1 MDLRVHLPELAP
13 AAAAAHAR
21 LAAMSDS
28 RRDELAHLAQ
38 ERASE
43 LGLMRGSQPIPL
55 VLSPVALPREELS
68 ALGRAARLVVSALV
82 KVSREVIE
90 KSPERARLL
99 FHHLS
104 PLEQEALRTR
114 WREAEELLV
123 ARVDWFVD
131 RAGRPRALEVNATIP
146 AMPAYSDA
154 AGLGWLQA
162 WPIGSAIEKHGAA
175 GDGGGW
181 AEALFGKSQSNAGWL
196 ADGLLQAARRAR
208 RELPLR
214 VQLLHRD
221 GDPQRSEL
229 VALSRLL
236 LQRGCAEARTCTPAD
251 VVLDGAPD
259 RVLYRHLFAR
269 YVEPGTPLGR
279 AFLDPV
285 RHGMWNRVDGWLEI
299 KGLLAE
305 LSLRAGSPALS
316 SEERDAVRSLVPW
329 TRLLDDVS
337 DAELGT
343 GEAYILKRSH
353 DYGGKS
359 VVIGREMGPAVFR
372 EVLAFARRDPPGSW
386 VAQELVDSPALD
398 RFFAVHAPGERVRAG
413 RGPLHLDISTYAS
426 LIEGV
431 PAGGS
436 VCRAAPGR
444 VVNIVGGGGVA
455 PLYPEDVLQEAL
467 DAA

>member
-13 AAAAAHAR
+13 AAAAAHER
-21 LAAMSDS
+21 LAAMPAP
-28 RRDELAHLAQ
+28 RRDELARVAQ

-43 LGLMRGSQPIPL
+43 LGLMRGLQPIPL

-82 KVSREVIE
+82 KVCRELIE
-90 KSPERARLL
+90 GSPDRARLL
-99 FHHLS
+99 FQHLS

-114 WREAEELLV
+114 WREAEELLIG
-123 ARVDWFVD
+123 RVDWFMD

-154 AGLGWLQA
+154 AALGWLEA
-162 WPIGSAIEKHGAA
+162 WAPARSEELF
-175 GDGGGW
+175 
-181 AEALFGKSQSNAGWL
+181 AEVHSNAGWL
-196 ADGLLQAARRAR
+196 ADGLLQAARHAR

-214 VQLLHRD
+214 VQLLHRPD
-221 GDPQRSEL
+221 DPQRSEL

-236 LQRGCAEARTCTPAD
+236 LQRGCAEARPCTPDEVA
-251 VVLDGAPD
+251 LDGAPD
-259 RVLYRHLFAR
+259 RALYRHLFAR
-269 YVEPGTPLGR
+269 YVQPDTPLGR
-279 AFLDPV
+279 AFLDPA
-285 RHGMWNRVDGWLEI
+285 RHGMWNRVDGWLET

-316 SEERDAVRSLVPW
+316 RDERDAVRSLVPW

-359 VVIGREMGPAVFR
+359 VVIGRDTGPAGFR
-372 EVLAFARRDPPGSW
+372 QVLAFARHDPPGSW
-386 VAQELVDSPALD
+386 VAQELIDSPALD
-398 RFFAVHAPGERVRAG
+398 RFFAVHAPGEPVRAG
-413 RGPLHLDISTYAS
+413 RGLLHLDVSTYAS

-436 VCRAAPGR
+436 VCRGAPGR
-444 VVNIVGGGGVA
+444 VVNIAAGGGVA

>member
-1 MDLRVHLPELAP
+1 MDLRVHLPELTP
-13 AAAAAHAR
+13 AAAAAHER
-21 LAAMSDS
+21 LAALPPE
-28 RRDELAHLAQ
+28 RLDELARLAQ
-38 ERASE
+38 ERACE
-43 LGLMRGSQPIPL
+43 LGLLRGAQAIPL

-68 ALGRAARLVVSALV
+68 ALGRAAKLVVSALV
-82 KVSREVIE
+82 KVCRELIE
-90 KSPERARLL
+90 GSPSRARLL
-99 FHHLS
+99 FHHLC

-114 WREAEELLV
+114 WREAEELLIG
-123 ARVDWFVD
+123 RVDWFVD

-154 AGLGWLQA
+154 AALGFLQA
-162 WPIGSAIEKHGAA
+162 WAPAR
-175 GDGGGW
+175 
-181 AEALFGKSQSNAGWL
+181 AEALFARSHSNAGWL
-196 ADGLLQAARRAR
+196 ADGLIEAARRAR
-208 RELPLR
+208 RKLPLR
-214 VQLLHRD
+214 VQLLHRED
-221 GDPQRSEL
+221 DPQRSEL

-236 LQRGCAEARTCTPAD
+236 LERGCAAARPCTPAQ
-251 VVLDGAPD
+251 VELDGAPD

-285 RHGMWNRVDGWLEI
+285 RHGMWNRVDGWLET

-305 LSLRAGSPALS
+305 LSLRAGSASLS
-316 SEERDAVRSLVPW
+316 PEERDAVRSLVPW

-343 GEAYILKRSH
+343 GEEYILKRSH

-359 VVIGREMGPAVFR
+359 VVIGQEAGAAAFR
-372 EVLAFARRDPPGSW
+372 KVLASARQDPPGSW

-398 RFFAVHAPGERVRAG
+398 RFFALHAPGEPVRAA
-413 RGPLHLDISTYAS
+413 RAPLHLDVSTFAS

-431 PAGGS
+431 PEGGS
-436 VCRAAPGR
+436 VCRGAPGR

-455 PLYPEDVLQEAL
+455 PLYPEDVLEEAL

>member
-13 AAAAAHAR
+13 AAVAAHER
-21 LAAMSDS
+21 LAALPEA
-28 RRDELAHLAQ
+28 RRDELARLAQ
-38 ERASE
+38 DRAAE
-43 LGLMRGSQPIPL
+43 LGLMRGPQQIPL

-82 KVSREVIE
+82 KVCRELIE
-90 KSPERARLL
+90 GSPDRARLL

-114 WREAEELLV
+114 WREAEELLIG
-123 ARVDWFVD
+123 RVDWFVD
-131 RAGRPRALEVNATIP
+131 RGGRPRALEVNATIP

-154 AGLGWLQA
+154 AALAWLQA
-162 WPIGSAIEKHGAA
+162 WTPAR
-175 GDGGGW
+175 
-181 AEALFGKSQSNAGWL
+181 AEALFGKSHSNAGWL

-208 RELPLR
+208 RELPFR
-214 VQLLHRD
+214 VQLLHRE

-229 VALSRLL
+229 VVLSRLL
-236 LQRGCAEARTCTPAD
+236 LQRGCAEARTCAPDD
-251 VVLDGAPD
+251 VALDGAPD

-269 YVEPGTPLGR
+269 YVQPETPLGR
-279 AFLDPV
+279 AFLDPS
-285 RHGMWNRVDGWLEI
+285 RYGMWNRVDGWLET

-305 LSLRAGSPALS
+305 LSLRATSPALS

-337 DAELGT
+337 DAELGM

-359 VVIGREMGPAVFR
+359 VVIGRDIGPAAFR
-372 EVLAFARRDPPGSW
+372 GVLAFARRDPPGSW
-386 VAQELVDSPALD
+386 VAQELVDSPTLD
-398 RFFAVHAPGERVRAG
+398 RFFAVHAPGEPVHAG

-436 VCRAAPGR
+436 VCRGAPGR

-455 PLYPEDVLQEAL
+455 PLYPEDVLRESL

>member
-13 AAAAAHAR
+13 AAAEAHER
-21 LAAMSDS
+21 LAAMPAAK
-28 RRDELAHLAQ
+28 RDELARLAQ
-38 ERASE
+38 ERATA
-43 LGLMRGSQPIPL
+43 LGLMRGPKQIPL

-68 ALGRAARLVVSALV
+68 ALGRAARLIVSALV
-82 KVSREVIE
+82 EVCREVIE
-90 KSPERARLL
+90 GSPDRATLL
-99 FHHLS
+99 FQHLS

-114 WREAEELLV
+114 WREAEELLIG
-123 ARVDWFVD
+123 RVDWFVD
-131 RAGRPRALEVNATIP
+131 RTGRPRALEVNATIP

-154 AGLGWLQA
+154 AALGWLQA
-162 WPIGSAIEKHGAA
+162 WTPAR
-175 GDGGGW
+175 
-181 AEALFGKSQSNAGWL
+181 AEELFSRSQSNAGWL

-214 VQLLHRD
+214 VQLLHRE

-229 VALSRLL
+229 IALSRLL
-236 LQRGCAEARTCTPAD
+236 LQRGCAEARPCTPDEVA
-251 VVLDGAPD
+251 LDGAPD

-269 YVEPGTPLGR
+269 YVPPDSALGR

-285 RHGMWNRVDGWLEI
+285 RHGMWNRVDGWLET

-305 LSLRAGSPALS
+305 LSLRSGSPALS
-316 SEERDAVRSLVPW
+316 SEERDAVRSLLPW

-359 VVIGREMGPAVFR
+359 VVIGREIGPAAFR
-372 EVLAFARRDPPGSW
+372 EVVAFARRDPPGSW
-386 VAQELVDSPALD
+386 VAQELVDSPPLD
-398 RFFAVHAPGERVRAG
+398 RFFAVHTPGEPVRAG
-413 RGPLHLDISTYAS
+413 QGPLHLDISTYAS

-455 PLYPEDVLQEAL
+455 PLYPEDVLREAL
-467 DAA
+467 DAV

>member
-1 MDLRVHLPELAP
+1 M
-13 AAAAAHAR
+13 
-21 LAAMSDS
+21 
-28 RRDELAHLAQ
+28 
-38 ERASE
+38 
-43 LGLMRGSQPIPL
+43 
-55 VLSPVALPREELS
+55 
-68 ALGRAARLVVSALV
+68 
-82 KVSREVIE
+82 
-90 KSPERARLL
+90 
-99 FHHLS
+99 
-104 PLEQEALRTR
+104 
-114 WREAEELLV
+114 
-123 ARVDWFVD
+123 
-131 RAGRPRALEVNATIP
+131 
-146 AMPAYSDA
+146 
-154 AGLGWLQA
+154 
-162 WPIGSAIEKHGAA
+162 
-175 GDGGGW
+175 
-181 AEALFGKSQSNAGWL
+181 
-196 ADGLLQAARRAR
+196 
-208 RELPLR
+208 
-214 VQLLHRD
+214 
-221 GDPQRSEL
+221 
-229 VALSRLL
+229 L

-251 VVLDGAPD
+251 VALDGAPD

-285 RHGMWNRVDGWLEI
+285 RHGMWNRVDGWLET

-305 LSLRAGSPALS
+305 LSLRAGSPTLS

-359 VVIGREMGPAVFR
+359 VVIGRETGPAVFR
-372 EVLAFARRDPPGSW
+372 EVLAFARREPPGSW